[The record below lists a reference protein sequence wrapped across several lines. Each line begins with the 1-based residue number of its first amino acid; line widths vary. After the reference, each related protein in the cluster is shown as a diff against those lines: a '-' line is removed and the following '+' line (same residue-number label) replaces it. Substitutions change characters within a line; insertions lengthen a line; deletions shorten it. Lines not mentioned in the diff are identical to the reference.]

1 MRGQTVS
8 KSDSPREN
16 DRLHNL
22 TLQVS
27 APLTSV
33 NFDLS
38 VLTRLT
44 SGLVFFVPAKILMLI
59 DKDSINL
66 WSSFSLQSQRSLKKY

>member
-8 KSDSPREN
+8 KSDSLCEN
-16 DRLHNL
+16 DHLLNL
-22 TLQVS
+22 TVQVL

-44 SGLVFFVPAKILMLI
+44 SGLVFLVPAKILMLI

>member
-8 KSDSPREN
+8 KSDSLREN
-16 DRLHNL
+16 DHLHNL
-22 TLQVS
+22 TLQVL

-38 VLTRLT
+38 VLSRLT